1 MTSTRPA
8 TCPLLPALLFFFV
21 VLILARALARGRQHG
36 QATAFFVCPPA
47 LILLNTTP
55 NTTTQGALSQ
65 VRASLRPD
73 GLFLGALFGG
83 ESLRELRRAC
93 ALAQLE
99 REGGVAPV
107 VSPLAKV
114 RDGGNVLTRAGLA
127 LPTVDVDAFELRYP
141 DARRLAAHVRSMGEG
156 AAPAAVATN
165 RRSLRRDAALAAAA
179 VHAYL
184 TAAEGEGGSEGRG
197 GGGGGG
203 GAGPSSPSAPPAAP
217 PTAEVSATF
226 EVMFLTGW
234 SPSRSQP
241 KAAKRGS
248 ATISFEEFARHVEE
262 QEKQQQQQE
271 GGDGGAGGGPSAA
284 SAS

>member
-1 MTSTRPA
+1 M
-8 TCPLLPALLFFFV
+8 
-21 VLILARALARGRQHG
+21 
-36 QATAFFVCPPA
+36 
-47 LILLNTTP
+47 
-55 NTTTQGALSQ
+55 
-65 VRASLRPD
+65 RASLRPD

-107 VSPLAKV
+107 VSPLARV

-141 DARRLAAHVRSMGEG
+141 DARRLVAHLRSMGEG
-156 AAPAAVATN
+156 AAPAAVAEGGGGVAGPGRFP

-179 VHAYL
+179 VHSYL
-184 TAAEGEGGSEGRG
+184 TAAEEGEGEGLG
-197 GGGGGG
+197 GGEGP
-203 GAGPSSPSAPPAAP
+203 GAEGARTTTTTTATPS
-217 PTAEVSATF
+217 AEVSATF

-241 KAAKRGS
+241 RAAKRGS

-262 QEKQQQQQE
+262 QERKE
-271 GGDGGAGGGPSAA
+271 RGGGCGEGEGASPS
-284 SAS
+284 SS

>member
-1 MTSTRPA
+1 
-8 TCPLLPALLFFFV
+8 
-21 VLILARALARGRQHG
+21 
-36 QATAFFVCPPA
+36 
-47 LILLNTTP
+47 
-55 NTTTQGALSQ
+55 
-65 VRASLRPD
+65 
-73 GLFLGALFGG
+73 
-83 ESLRELRRAC
+83 
-93 ALAQLE
+93 LAQLE

-107 VSPLAKV
+107 VSPLARV

-141 DARRLAAHVRSMGEG
+141 DARRLVAHVRAMGEG
-156 AAPAAVATN
+156 AAPAVAQGETAAGPAR

-184 TAAEGEGGSEGRG
+184 TATEVDEGGAERDDG

-203 GAGPSSPSAPPAAP
+203 GQGDAPPSA
-217 PTAEVSATF
+217 EVAATF

-241 KAAKRGS
+241 RAAKRGS

-262 QEKQQQQQE
+262 QERKE
-271 GGDGGAGGGPSAA
+271 KEKGGGA
-284 SAS
+284 

>member
-1 MTSTRPA
+1 
-8 TCPLLPALLFFFV
+8 
-21 VLILARALARGRQHG
+21 
-36 QATAFFVCPPA
+36 
-47 LILLNTTP
+47 
-55 NTTTQGALSQ
+55 
-65 VRASLRPD
+65 VRAALRPD

-107 VSPLAKV
+107 VSPLARV

-127 LPTVDVDAFELRYP
+127 LPTVDVDAFELRYL
-141 DARRLAAHVRSMGEG
+141 DARRLAAHVRAMGEG
-156 AAPAAVATN
+156 AAPAAAAARGPSSSAPAA

-184 TAAEGEGGSEGRG
+184 TASEG
-197 GGGGGG
+197 GGGEGAAAAGEPG
-203 GAGPSSPSAPPAAP
+203 SGPSRAGSPAAGPPPLS
-217 PTAEVSATF
+217 AEVAATF

-241 KAAKRGS
+241 RAAKRGS
-248 ATISFEEFARHVEE
+248 GTISFEEFARHVEE
-262 QEKQQQQQE
+262 QERQE
-271 GGDGGAGGGPSAA
+271 RGGEGGGAGGGGGTGGGG
-284 SAS
+284 